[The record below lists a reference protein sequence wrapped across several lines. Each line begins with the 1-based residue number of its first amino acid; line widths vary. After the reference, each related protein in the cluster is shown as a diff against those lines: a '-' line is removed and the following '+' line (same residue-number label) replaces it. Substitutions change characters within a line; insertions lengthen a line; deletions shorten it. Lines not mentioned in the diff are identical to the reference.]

1 MSQETVPD
9 ATITLLHHISAF
21 LEATAGAT
29 ERYSPKKA
37 SRKDQAQGR
46 ARAALGQFLLT
57 LDDSERVRQTAL
69 LRHLVVQLAVVADEL
84 ACPRPSPAGAV
95 RLTTPRS
102 AAWRQTTPPAAR
114 PARPRKRRARIAVVG
129 LLPNQ
134 NNQVQQDCGDLA
146 ELFFIAKESAH
157 PQFPAQADAV
167 VLVTR
172 FVNHQIENM
181 ARSRFPREAIHLH
194 RGGIVRL
201 VALIKQLAA

>member
-1 MSQETVPD
+1 MSQKTVPD
-9 ATITLLHHISAF
+9 ATATLLHHITAF

-29 ERYSPKKA
+29 EKRSPRMA
-37 SRKDQAQGR
+37 SRRDQARGR
-46 ARAALGQFLLT
+46 SRAALGQFLLS
-57 LDDSERVRQTAL
+57 LDDSERTRQTAQ

-84 ACPRPSPAGAV
+84 ASPRPSPTGSV
-95 RLTTPRS
+95 RLATPRS
-102 AAWRQTTPPAAR
+102 AAWRQAATPPAR
-114 PARPRKRRARIAVVG
+114 PARSRKRRARIAVVG

-146 ELFFIAKESAH
+146 ELFFIPKETAH

-181 ARSRFPREAIHLH
+181 ARTRFPREAIHLH